1 MTREEYYKAREILE
15 DIGELD
21 LYRSKFL
28 KCSAISINDE
38 GGTSILSDYCTG
50 NNSFEYVKEILDEG
64 IAKKIEDLERE
75 FEEL

>member
-1 MTREEYYKAREILE
+1 MTRDEYYKAREILE

-21 LYRSKFL
+21 LYRIKFL

-38 GGTSILSDYCTG
+38 GGSSILSDCTG
-50 NNSFEYVKEILDEG
+50 DNCLKYVKEILDEG
-64 IAKKIEDLERE
+64 IAKKIGELERK

>member
-1 MTREEYYKAREILE
+1 MTRDEYYKAREILE

-38 GGTSILSDYCTG
+38 GGSSILSDCTG
-50 NNSFEYVKEILDEG
+50 YNCFKYVKEILDEG
-64 IAKKIEDLERE
+64 IAKKIGELERK